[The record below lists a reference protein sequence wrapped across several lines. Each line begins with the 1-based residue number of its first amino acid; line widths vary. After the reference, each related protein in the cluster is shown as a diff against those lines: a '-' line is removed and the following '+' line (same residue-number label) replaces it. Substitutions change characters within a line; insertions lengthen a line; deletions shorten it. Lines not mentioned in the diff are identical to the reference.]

1 MFMATTH
8 LEGTP
13 VQTVGE
19 LPAVGTLGPNFTTT
33 KADLNDLRLADY
45 AGKTVLL
52 NIFPSI
58 DTGVCAAS
66 VRRFNVE
73 ATSRPDVVVIG
84 ISMDLPF
91 ALDRFC
97 AAEGINHVI
106 TTSAFRSDF
115 GDAYGVKL
123 ADSPMAGLL
132 ARAVIVIDP
141 EGKVKYTQLV
151 DEITTD
157 PDFDAALAV
166 L

>member
-1 MFMATTH
+1 MATTH
-8 LEGTP
+8 LQGNP

-19 LPAVGTLGPNFTTT
+19 LPALGSETPNFMTT
-33 KADLNDLRLADY
+33 KSDLSDLRLAEF

-73 ATSRPDVVVIG
+73 AASRPEVQVIG
-84 ISMDLPF
+84 VSMDLPF

-97 AAEGINHVI
+97 AAEGIDHVI

-115 GDAYGVKL
+115 GDVYGVKL

-157 PDFDAALAV
+157 PDFDAALAA